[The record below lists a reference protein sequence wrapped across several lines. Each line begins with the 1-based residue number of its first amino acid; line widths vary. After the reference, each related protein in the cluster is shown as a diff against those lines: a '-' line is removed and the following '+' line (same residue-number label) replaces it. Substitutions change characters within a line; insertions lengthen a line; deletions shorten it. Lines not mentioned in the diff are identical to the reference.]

1 MIREAGFN
9 GTAATTWGAEFPK
22 KIGGKSVAG
31 RPYGAMW
38 SKYAATAI
46 LETTTVGVDSVKP

>member
-46 LETTTVGVDSVKP
+46 LETTIVGVDSVKP